1 MLGIL
6 AVSKLLLYS
15 SLLRRHY
22 VKCLLRHRHRY
33 HPRLLLLLLLQLH
46 TIHIV
51 HPTYIIKLPPHAIR
65 SIRFV
70 FRRQGESQE
79 SNPDFIIYKQNH
91 YCRRRPYLSMSRRL
105 LHVSLPLD
113 SSYAT

>member
-22 VKCLLRHRHRY
+22 VKLLLCHRHRY
-33 HPRLLLLLLLQLH
+33 HPRLLLLQLQLH
-46 TIHIV
+46 TTHII

-70 FRRQGESQE
+70 F
-79 SNPDFIIYKQNH
+79 
-91 YCRRRPYLSMSRRL
+91 
-105 LHVSLPLD
+105 
-113 SSYAT
+113 